1 MQTLINLNDPGF
13 LRDRRKSYRALRT
26 NTPVAVT
33 ELDGEKAIVLSRY
46 QDVDKVTRSP
56 ESIVQPEAGHFPS
69 NIGDGPSADFYKH
82 SLPSIDH
89 PLHSQLRRII
99 SPVFL
104 PQSIATM
111 EQWVIEVVERELDS
125 IAKMPVVEVMSQ
137 LAHRIAVGV
146 ICKFLHVAEEDGD
159 LLTSKVGDLVQ
170 IFGQGSLTKAIL
182 DKTNSAAIELAN
194 YFSALLERLPDLPQ
208 TDFMGALSAA
218 ERTGAIDHEE
228 CVALATDVL
237 LGNYHTTV
245 VSITNA
251 VNAFALFPEQHRILV
266 ANPDLAARAWEEVLR
281 FEAPVHFRL
290 RYVSAPMSLG
300 EFKIEPG
307 VRLLLGF
314 ASANWDETV
323 FENPDSFII
332 SRQPIR
338 HFAFG
343 SGRHFCLG
351 APLSR
356 LEGRIILP
364 RFLSRFP
371 SYRLVNLTPAR
382 NEDLTFPSIERLFIE
397 PGRSD

>member
-1 MQTLINLNDPGF
+1 MQPFVSLNDREF
-13 LRDRRKSYRALRT
+13 LKDRRRSYRSLRM
-26 NTPVAVT
+26 NAPVAVT

-46 QDVDKVTRSP
+46 QDVDTVTKSP
-56 ESIVQPEAGHFPS
+56 QSIVQPEAGHFPS
-69 NIGDGPSADFYKH
+69 NIGNGPSADFYKR

-89 PLHSQLRRII
+89 PQHSHLRRII

-125 IAKMPVVEVMSQ
+125 IAEMPVVEVMGQ

-146 ICKFLHVAEEDGD
+146 VCKVLHVPEEDGD

-170 IFGQGSLTKAIL
+170 IFSQGSLTKRIL
-182 DKTNSAAIELAN
+182 DKTNNAAIELTD
-194 YFSALLERLPDLPQ
+194 YFSALLERLPNLPETDL
-208 TDFMGALSAA
+208 MGVLTAA
-218 ERTGAIDHEE
+218 VRTGAIGHEE
-228 CVALATDVL
+228 CVALAIDVL

-251 VNAFALFPEQHRILV
+251 VHAFALFPEQHRILV
-266 ANPDLAARAWEEVLR
+266 ENPDLAAPAWEEVLR

-290 RYVSAPMSLG
+290 RYVSAPMSIG
-300 EFKIEPG
+300 NFNIDAG

-323 FENPDSFII
+323 FENPDSFMI
-332 SRQPIR
+332 SRKPIR

-371 SYRLVNLTPAR
+371 NYRLVNLPPAR
-382 NEDLTFPSIERLFIE
+382 NEDLTFPCIERLFIE
-397 PGRSD
+397 PGRPA

>member
-1 MQTLINLNDPGF
+1 MQPLVSLSDPEF
-13 LRDRRKSYRALRT
+13 LKDRRRSYRGLRT
-26 NTPVAVT
+26 NTPVALT
-33 ELDGEKAIVLSRY
+33 ELDGEKAIVLTRY
-46 QDVDKVTRSP
+46 QDVDKVTKSP

-69 NIGDGPSADFYKH
+69 NIGNGPSADFYKR

-89 PLHSQLRRII
+89 PLHSELRRII
-99 SPVFL
+99 SPVFM

-125 IAKMPVVEVMSQ
+125 IAEMPVVEVVSQ

-146 ICKFLHVAEEDGD
+146 ICKVLHVPEEDGD

-170 IFGQGSLTKAIL
+170 IFSQGSLTEAIL
-182 DKTNSAAIELAN
+182 EKTNEAAIELAD
-194 YFSALLERLPDLPQ
+194 YLGALLERLPELPE
-208 TDFMGALSAA
+208 TDFMGALTAA
-218 ERTGAIDHEE
+218 ERRGAIDHEE

-251 VNAFALFPEQHRILV
+251 VHAFALFPEQHRMLV
-266 ANPDLAARAWEEVLR
+266 ENPDLAPRAWEEVLR

-290 RYVSAPMSLG
+290 RYVSAPVSIG
-300 EFKIEPG
+300 DFNIDPG

-323 FENPDSFII
+323 FENPDSFMI
-332 SRQPIR
+332 SRKPIR

-371 SYRLVNLTPAR
+371 NYRLLDLPAAR
-382 NEDLTFPSIERLFIE
+382 NEDLTFPSIERLFME
-397 PGRSD
+397 LGRSD

>member
-1 MQTLINLNDPGF
+1 MQPFVSLNDREF
-13 LRDRRKSYRALRT
+13 LKDRRKSYRALRT
-26 NTPVAVT
+26 NTPIIAT
-33 ELDGEKAIVLSRY
+33 ELDGEKAIVLTRY
-46 QDVDKVTRSP
+46 QDVDTVTRSP
-56 ESIVQPEAGHFPS
+56 QSIVQPKAGHFPN
-69 NIGDGPSADFYKH
+69 NIGNGPSAEFYKR

-125 IAKMPVVEVMSQ
+125 IAKMPVLEVMDQ
-137 LAHRIAVGV
+137 LAHRIAVSV
-146 ICKFLHVAEEDGD
+146 ICKVLHVPEEDGD
-159 LLTSKVGDLVQ
+159 LLTGKVGDLVQ
-170 IFGQGSLTKAIL
+170 IFSQGSLTKTIL
-182 DKTNSAAIELAN
+182 DKTNNAAIQLTD
-194 YFSALLERLPDLPQ
+194 YFSALLERLPDLPE
-208 TDFMGALSAA
+208 TDFMGALTAA
-218 ERTGAIDHEE
+218 GRTGAIDHEE
-228 CVALATDVL
+228 CVALAIDVL

-266 ANPDLAARAWEEVLR
+266 ENPGLAARAWEEVLR

-290 RYVSAPMSLG
+290 RYVSAPMCIG
-300 EFKIEPG
+300 DFNIDPG

-323 FENPDSFII
+323 FENPDSFEI
-332 SRQPIR
+332 SRKPIR

-343 SGRHFCLG
+343 SGRHFCIG

-356 LEGRIILP
+356 LEGRILLP

-371 SYRLVNLTPAR
+371 NYRLVNPPAR
-382 NEDLTFPSIERLFIE
+382 NEDLTFPFIERLFIE
-397 PGRSD
+397 LGRSD

>member
-1 MQTLINLNDPGF
+1 MQPFVSLNDREF
-13 LRDRRKSYRALRT
+13 LKDRRRSCRSLRM
-26 NTPVAVT
+26 NAPVAIT
-33 ELDGEKAIVLSRY
+33 ELDGEKAIVLTRY
-46 QDVDKVTRSP
+46 QDVDTVTKSLQ
-56 ESIVQPEAGHFPS
+56 SIVQPEAGHFPN
-69 NIGDGPSADFYKH
+69 NIGNGPSAEFYKR

-111 EQWVIEVVERELDS
+111 EQWVIEVVERELES
-125 IAKMPVVEVMSQ
+125 IAKMPVVEVMDQ
-137 LAHRIAVGV
+137 LAHRIAVSV
-146 ICKFLHVAEEDGD
+146 ICKVLHVPEEDGD

-170 IFGQGSLTKAIL
+170 IFSQGSLTKTIL
-182 DKTNSAAIELAN
+182 DKTNNAAIELAD
-194 YFSALLERLPDLPQ
+194 YFSALLERLPRLPE
-208 TDFMGALSAA
+208 TDFMGALAAA
-218 ERTGAIDHEE
+218 ERTGAIEHAE
-228 CVALATDVL
+228 CVALAIDVL

-251 VNAFALFPEQHRILV
+251 VSAFALFPEQHRLLV
-266 ANPDLAARAWEEVLR
+266 QNPDLAARAWEEVLR

-290 RYVSAPMSLG
+290 RYVGAPMCIG
-300 EFKIEPG
+300 DFNIDPG

-332 SRQPIR
+332 SRKPIR

-371 SYRLVNLTPAR
+371 NYRLVNFPPAR
-382 NEDLTFPSIERLFIE
+382 NEDLTFPFIERLFIE
-397 PGRSD
+397 LGRSD

>member
-1 MQTLINLNDPGF
+1 MQTINLTDPEF
-13 LRDRRKSYRALRT
+13 LKDRRKSYRALRT
-26 NTPVAVT
+26 NTPVIAT
-33 ELDGEKAIVLSRY
+33 ELDGEKAIVVTRY
-46 QDVDKVTRSP
+46 QDVDAVTRSP
-56 ESIVQPEAGHFPS
+56 QSMVQPEPGHFPS
-69 NIGDGPSADFYKH
+69 NIGDGPSADFYKR

-89 PLHSQLRRII
+89 PQHSDLRRII
-99 SPVFL
+99 SPVFA
-104 PQSIATM
+104 PRSIAAM
-111 EQWVIEVVERELDS
+111 ERWVIEVVERELDS
-125 IAKMPVVEVMSQ
+125 IAEMPVVEVMNQ

-146 ICKFLHVAEEDGD
+146 ICKVLHVPAADGE

-170 IFGQGSLTKAIL
+170 IFSQGNLTQAIL
-182 DKTNSAAIELAN
+182 DRTNAAAVELSD
-194 YFSALLERLPDLPQ
+194 YFSALLERLPELPG

-228 CVALATDVL
+228 CVALAIDVL

-245 VSITNA
+245 VSITHA
-251 VNAFALFPEQHRILV
+251 VNAFALFPEQHRLLV

-290 RYVSAPMSLG
+290 RYVSAPLSIAD
-300 EFKIEPG
+300 FNIEPG

-323 FENPDSFII
+323 FENPDSFMI
-332 SRQPIR
+332 SRQPVR

-356 LEGRIILP
+356 LEGRILLP
-364 RFLSRFP
+364 RFLARFP
-371 SYRLVNLTPAR
+371 DYRLVGPAPTR
-382 NEDLTFPSIERLFIE
+382 NEDLTFPFIERLFVE
-397 PGRSD
+397 LGRSD